1 MDLVKQYIVQSITAA
16 ASNLRLNNQRIEV
29 VAMLKEVISKS
40 KDIQQDLNKMKKITE
55 LSKFAIK
62 LSEIHFYLNE
72 GSLDFLK
79 VTEKFKEHSFNLI
92 KEINHVLD
100 MVNPYTFRETID
112 RIIEPEKK
120 FIEIVIE
127 NENSDGDKSGNG
139 MAQENYNKEKD
150 TILSAQEN
158 TVSILIDRNEDSSE
172 LESFNGFET
181 IILKP
186 IKSVDEIL
194 SKINSENEVPTE
206 IEDYSK
212 LMQVNAELSS
222 HNGFDILAE
231 MHEIVSDGLTHI
243 KNGTLN
249 PSREVI
255 ESLRA
260 CLIVIVAVVKSKE
273 VDIKNYL
280 NRAEVFGKFLQ
291 RIKTEEIR

>member
-127 NENSDGDKSGNG
+127 NENSDSDKSGNG

-222 HNGFDILAE
+222 HNGFDILAQ